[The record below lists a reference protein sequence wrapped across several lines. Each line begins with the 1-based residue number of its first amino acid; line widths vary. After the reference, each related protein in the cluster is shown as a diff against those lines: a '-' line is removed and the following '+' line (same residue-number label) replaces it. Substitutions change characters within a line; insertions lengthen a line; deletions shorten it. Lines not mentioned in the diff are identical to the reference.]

1 MKILHFIL
9 TLFFAIGINFS
20 AWSQTL
26 TITGPSTVEVGIAGS
41 YNAAF
46 DKQGKSITIVSY
58 TIEAPWIGNGLAG
71 PSGIVGSLRSQTS
84 SNPLKVDTTGITLTF
99 PVIWGDYHNGETSDQ
114 VTVTV
119 AYKENGANWT
129 ITNNKSVTISRI
141 CTPTFTGPLTIQ
153 SCCVTPVTYAVVA
166 CDANA
171 FTWSISSGGGTITP
185 GATSATIMVTPTV
198 NTGFTLTC
206 IARRSTGLTTYSR
219 TSTITVGRT
228 PPVTPAITAP
238 SYYCTGEQD
247 TICINSTIC
256 GMTGTTWNVPSSL
269 QIISGQGTNCL
280 IVTPANGIAD
290 GTTGTIT
297 AQAIMVGG
305 CAAVNAPQKNF
316 TIYTSE
322 NPPVPQGYITLELD
336 GGGPCDNPVYIVVW
350 HPTQLYLNGYTSV
363 SPGIVLG
370 GTHPHGGG
378 GADRIKITVCNVNLC
393 SGRKSCIEFWVDRP
407 YPCGDMGLTTP
418 TLVYTDAFPSDT
430 NDRSEAGPV
439 GDAEEI
445 TIYPNPSTGN
455 F

>member
-1 MKILHFIL
+1 
-9 TLFFAIGINFS
+9 
-20 AWSQTL
+20 
-26 TITGPSTVEVGIAGS
+26 
-41 YNAAF
+41 
-46 DKQGKSITIVSY
+46 
-58 TIEAPWIGNGLAG
+58 
-71 PSGIVGSLRSQTS
+71 
-84 SNPLKVDTTGITLTF
+84 
-99 PVIWGDYHNGETSDQ
+99 
-114 VTVTV
+114 
-119 AYKENGANWT
+119 
-129 ITNNKSVTISRI
+129 
-141 CTPTFTGPLTIQ
+141 
-153 SCCVTPVTYAVVA
+153 
-166 CDANA
+166 
-171 FTWSISSGGGTITP
+171 
-185 GATSATIMVTPTV
+185 
-198 NTGFTLTC
+198 
-206 IARRSTGLTTYSR
+206 
-219 TSTITVGRT
+219 
-228 PPVTPAITAP
+228 
-238 SYYCTGEQD
+238 
-247 TICINSTIC
+247 
-256 GMTGTTWNVPSSL
+256 MTGTTWNVPSSL

-439 GDAEEI
+439 GEAEEI
-445 TIYPNPSTGN
+445 TIYPNPSTGHFYLTN
-455 F
+455 PADFPGHLTLLDYTGRIITNKILPTAGHTSPLTDLPLPKGIYLVQINMENKSITKKIIVQ